1 MIPKPRTIKII
12 GPFLYESLRG
22 EMEEMENKNEIELE
36 VNKTIFRYIWHG
48 FRKYHKLK
56 QQRYVV

>member
-1 MIPKPRTIKII
+1 MNIKNQSMLFIKII

-36 VNKTIFRYIWHG
+36 VNNFFLDIYG
-48 FRKYHKLK
+48 MGL
-56 QQRYVV
+56 